1 MTPRP
6 TLRTVL
12 RVLLTVTTLAVLM
25 TGLTL
30 SLRANRSTQSAA
42 DLRQIATRVELPPG
56 SVTYFGVMAGC
67 PKSQYVRCGR
77 VDLDV
82 DTAAREMQALL
93 SGVAEEPA
101 GLSCETLPSHDVVWR
116 SCMVRIDRNGH
127 GVMILVDPNVRRT
140 GGHTVLL
147 GAEVRIQS
155 D

>member
-1 MTPRP
+1 MTTRS

-12 RVLLTVTTLAVLM
+12 QVLLTVTTLVVLVV
-25 TGLTL
+25 GLTL
-30 SLRANRSTQSAA
+30 SLRANRSKQSDA
-42 DLRQIATRVELPPG
+42 DMRQIAARVELPPG

-67 PKSQYVRCGR
+67 PKGQYVRCGR

-82 DTAAREMQALL
+82 DSAAREMQALL
-93 SGVAEEPA
+93 SGAAEEPA
-101 GLSCETLPSHDVVWR
+101 ALRCETLPSHDVVWR

-127 GVMILVDPNVRRT
+127 GVMILVDPEVRRT

-155 D
+155 G